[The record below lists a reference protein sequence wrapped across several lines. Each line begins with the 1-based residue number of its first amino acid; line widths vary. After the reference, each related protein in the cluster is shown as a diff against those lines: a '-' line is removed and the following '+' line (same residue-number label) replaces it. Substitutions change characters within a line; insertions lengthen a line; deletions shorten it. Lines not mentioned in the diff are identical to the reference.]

1 MAVDTRKGIKG
12 IYQEILERIELLL
25 LNSSL
30 EHVEHSSEV
39 IEGGVYAWGQADVL
53 KDAYR
58 MALIEEYLILVTRMR
73 LDLEEKDSKALASFD
88 HSCNIVLTYLK
99 QETFVYENTTDDV
112 LKTIEK
118 ELAIQYFLMNMPVEN
133 LK

>member
-1 MAVDTRKGIKG
+1 M
-12 IYQEILERIELLL
+12 
-25 LNSSL
+25 
-30 EHVEHSSEV
+30 
-39 IEGGVYAWGQADVL
+39 YAWGQVDVL

-99 QETFVYENTTDDV
+99 QETFVYESTTDDV